1 MGSTS
6 WPPATHA
13 WLGGQVNEPSLLL
26 FFCTHKDDGWV
37 AGRCPDHQSS
47 LPLCQYIFPYT
58 FAYIFFNYRLF
69 AYSSHNKFVSIC
81 TAPFIHVLR
90 LLAPSFF
97 SLYFTIFSYLILVQV
112 LFSIALCLF
121 HKKLSLCIVL

>member
-13 WLGGQVNEPSLLL
+13 WLGGQENEPSLLL
-26 FFCTHKDDGWV
+26 FFCTRKDDGWV

-97 SLYFTIFSYLILVQV
+97 FFVLHYFQLSNIGTSIILHST
-112 LFSIALCLF
+112 LP
-121 HKKLSLCIVL
+121 LS